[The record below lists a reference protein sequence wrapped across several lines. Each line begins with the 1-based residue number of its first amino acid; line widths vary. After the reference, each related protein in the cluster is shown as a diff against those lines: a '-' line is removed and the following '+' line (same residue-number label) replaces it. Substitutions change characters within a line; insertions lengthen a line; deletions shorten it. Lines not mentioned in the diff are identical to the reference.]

1 MKKLLKTLGILCLLV
16 AGALGTRRVIL
27 NQRFERNILIVQQ
40 GMTEQDVVTLLGK
53 ADRVYRPCWARH
65 ARCSYDSA
73 YGIPYRLV
81 GFWLVSFDES
91 GNVIE
96 KEELDSP

>member
-1 MKKLLKTLGILCLLV
+1 VLASCRR
-16 AGALGTRRVIL
+16 TRYTARDTEPAIRAQHSYSSAV
-27 NQRFERNILIVQQ
+27 

-91 GNVIE
+91 GHVIE